1 MWRLKKLYLIITVLS
16 GKVINLKKLRLQ
28 KGLSQRKLAD
38 KANISQSMLSDIENN
53 KVNPTIIT
61 LQKLAKALDIDI
73 AELIQASYYI
83 LFYILTKLF

>member
-1 MWRLKKLYLIITVLS
+1 M
-16 GKVINLKKLRLQ
+16 INLKQLRLQ
-28 KGLSQRKLAD
+28 KGLSQRKLAN

-73 AELIQASYYI
+73 GELIQAS
-83 LFYILTKLF
+83 

>member
-1 MWRLKKLYLIITVLS
+1 M
-16 GKVINLKKLRLQ
+16 INLKQLRLQ
-28 KGLSQRKLAD
+28 QGLSQRKLAN

-73 AELIQASYYI
+73 GELIQVS
-83 LFYILTKLF
+83 